1 MRTWPPEDDVRTHR
15 HERGFTLVELM
26 IVVLIIGL
34 LASIAIPN
42 FISMQ
47 KRAKEGAVKS
57 NMHTVQVSM
66 EDFSIQ
72 NDGIYAVSAA
82 STTPGGRT
90 LAEVCP
96 GGAYPVNPFT
106 NAASVVQFNLNPT
119 LGNPGELA
127 FNPAV
132 PSNYMLKGNGPAG
145 DMLRLILSTGQ

>member
-1 MRTWPPEDDVRTHR
+1 VRTQNA
-15 HERGFTLVELM
+15 ERGFTLIELM
-26 IVVLIIGL
+26 IVVVIIGI

-47 KRAKEGAVKS
+47 KRAKESAVKS

-72 NDGIYAVSAA
+72 NEGVYAISAA
-82 STTPGGRT
+82 STLPDGRN
-90 LAEVCP
+90 LGQVCP

-106 NAASVVQFNLNPT
+106 KLASVVQFNANPT
-119 LGNPGELA
+119 LGQPGELA

-132 PSNYMLKGNGPAG
+132 VTNYLLKGNGPAG
-145 DMLRLILSTGQ
+145 DTLRLVLTTGQ